1 MEETKMRKGKEKDSI
16 WPPYFWGPRKHTWRY
31 MAPDQKLWRY
41 MAWDQIT
48 VALHGVGPNN
58 CGATWRGTK

>member
-16 WPPYFWGPRKHTWRY
+16 WSPYFWGPRKHT
-31 MAPDQKLWRY
+31 WRY